1 MISKA
6 SALTIA
12 CSLLIGSVVYAE
24 TASLKMR
31 FVLDGEAAIPTQIN
45 ARPGVAPAGVPILN
59 ERILVDPISK
69 GIQNVVVY
77 VDTGRRGSKLDIAPY
92 QGVKRQL
99 VAANGRFDPHVL
111 LTRAGDSLEVINRG
125 PMGHNANIGFFK
137 NPSRGFLVP
146 PGKPIVIP
154 LELSEPAPL
163 PICCNIHP
171 WMSATLLVLDHSFAA
186 VSDSNGVIRI
196 DGMPANTRL
205 IFRVFHEAGQI
216 NEVEIDGQQT
226 IWNDSRFAIEM
237 VSGMNDLGDVLVPS
251 ASLSN

>member
-1 MISKA
+1 MISKT
-6 SALTIA
+6 SALILA
-12 CSLLIGSVVYAE
+12 CLILLASVGHAE
-24 TASLKMR
+24 TASLRMR
-31 FVLDGEAAIPTQIN
+31 FLLDGEAVTPAQVN
-45 ARPGVAPAGVPILN
+45 VAPGVALAGGPILN

-77 VDTGRRGSKLDIAPY
+77 VDTGRKGVKLDIVPY
-92 QGVKRQL
+92 KGVKRQL

-111 LTRAGDSLEVINRG
+111 LSRVGDSLEVINRG
-125 PMGHNANIGFFK
+125 PIGHNASIGFFN
-137 NPSRGFLVP
+137 NPPRGFLVP
-146 PGKPIVIP
+146 PGKPMVYP
-154 LELSEPAPL
+154 FELSEPAPL

-186 VSDSNGVIRI
+186 VSDSSGVIVI